1 MDAVQN
7 IIFKQWQ
14 KTIAEIEDHQI
25 DDASAHFLIDET
37 RQTLR
42 DAGVGPVNEHLVMQN
57 LRDQLPMLTGGHPIC
72 RQFITLLTNQLEAN

>member
-7 IIFKQWQ
+7 MIFEQWR

-25 DDASAHFLIDET
+25 DDASAQFLIDET

-42 DAGVGPVNEHLVMQN
+42 DAGVGPVNEHLLLRN
-57 LRDQLPMLTGGHPIC
+57 LRDRLPILTDGHPIC
-72 RQFITLLTNQLEAN
+72 RQFITLLTNQLESD